1 MEPGGIDG
9 ELQGSANAC
18 RRHRFDPSREEGPF
32 LGEQARLVLRS
43 VTRLDGDARG
53 RHVKEDERV
62 GAEFLEYLDRD
73 LNARQVRPRVR
84 RIVENLWA
92 DTEDDPI
99 DVARRTSDGVER
111 HSKLAELD
119 QVGVQTRL
127 SAVHRRRANARPNAQ
142 AL

>member
-1 MEPGGIDG
+1 M
-9 ELQGSANAC
+9 
-18 RRHRFDPSREEGPF
+18 
-32 LGEQARLVLRS
+32 
-43 VTRLDGDARG
+43 
-53 RHVKEDERV
+53 KEDERV

-119 QVGVQTRL
+119 QVGVQSRL
-127 SAVHRRRANARPNAQ
+127 DEVHRRRADERPDEEVLRGLIEPLRHVDLDDPPVAHHRDSLTERHRLRLIVRHVDAGNGEPPM
-142 AL
+142 